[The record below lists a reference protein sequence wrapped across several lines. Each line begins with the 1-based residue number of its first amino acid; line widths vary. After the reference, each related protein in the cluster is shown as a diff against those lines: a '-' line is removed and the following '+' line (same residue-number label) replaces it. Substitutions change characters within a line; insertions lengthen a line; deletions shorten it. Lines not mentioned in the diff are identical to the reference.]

1 MRWRYHLLATT
12 FAYSHL
18 AQKQQH
24 YMGITE
30 QLRNHEKFIYSV
42 RNVRV
47 YRSRSLFVSLAH
59 MCFPHIYVFMHVC
72 VSTPPLWVYP
82 ISTWHIQSEPGVCFL
97 YILSGQFI
105 LCSWKYYQHRVPMQ
119 CKVHSNRWNCMF
131 VLFAWHIQRK
141 HGGRRMRSES
151 C

>member
-82 ISTWHIQSEPGVCFL
+82 ISTWHIQKRACGLLFVHLVWPIHSLQLEVLSTPRAYAMQGTQQPMELYVRTVCL
-97 YILSGQFI
+97 AHTKKTRG
-105 LCSWKYYQHRVPMQ
+105 
-119 CKVHSNRWNCMF
+119 
-131 VLFAWHIQRK
+131 A
-141 HGGRRMRSES
+141 
-151 C
+151 